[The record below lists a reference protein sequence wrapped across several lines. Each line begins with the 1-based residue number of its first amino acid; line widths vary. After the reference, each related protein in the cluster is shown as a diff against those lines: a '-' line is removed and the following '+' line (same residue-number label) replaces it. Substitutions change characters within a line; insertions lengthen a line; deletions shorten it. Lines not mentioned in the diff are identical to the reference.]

1 MYNGLKFKKKKT
13 QKLHAILVLILYYD
27 QNTRFD

>member
-1 MYNGLKFKKKKT
+1 MYNRLKFKKKT
-13 QKLHAILVLILYYD
+13 QKLHAIRVLILYYD